1 MKHARF
7 VYLSLCLGLVLGLAG
22 CGGNATTSNSNNSS
36 SGGSGGS
43 APAPGTIG
51 TVLVP
56 DGAKGVAVIHLED
69 TNGNL
74 LSTPAVAYFAASGG
88 PVSVIAESPDFSQG
102 LVLTPQGLQTFN
114 NALTSPA
121 MAETLALQTPGTPV
135 TAATIAD
142 SSFAWSLYSQA
153 WVSTCFTG
161 GLHITSAGA
170 DVSYGPSGVVAYVS
184 APDGT
189 TILAR
194 SPAANG
200 SPAFVQAYTTVATT
214 SPHAYSYNFDG
225 SSVNTTPSSATGRG
239 AMAYNPKTTTTVV
252 IGNGDGTLTTI
263 VNLGANQVVG
273 AGSLPAAP
281 AVTSIAY
288 APSGQYA
295 IVATAAGLFTITVDA
310 ATGAATV
317 AAGPALP
324 SYVGSDQQT
333 YVVDHAQSIGISSD
347 GKFLVALTDQPSAT
361 NGTLVV
367 MPLDASGNPGATA
380 KTVSGLTATAN
391 ADVLLIH

>member
-1 MKHARF
+1 MKRACF
-7 VYLSLCLGLVLGLAG
+7 VCLSLGLGLVLGLAG
-22 CGGNATTSNSNNSS
+22 CGGNAAASS
-36 SGGSGGS
+36 STGNNGSGGGS
-43 APAPGTIG
+43 APAPGTVG

-69 TNGNL
+69 SNGNL
-74 LSTPAVAYFAASGG
+74 LSAPAVAYFAASGG
-88 PVSVIAESPDFSQG
+88 PVGVIAEPPDFSQG

-121 MAETLALQTPGTPV
+121 MAETLALQTPGTPLA
-135 TAATIAD
+135 AATIAD
-142 SSFAWSLYSQA
+142 SSFAWSVYSQA
-153 WVSTCFTG
+153 WASTCFTG

-170 DVSYGPSGVVAYVS
+170 DVSYGPTGVVAYVS

-189 TILAR
+189 TVLAR
-194 SPAANG
+194 GPGANG
-200 SPAFVQAYTTVATT
+200 RPAFVQAYTTTATT
-214 SPHAYSYNFDG
+214 SPHAYSYSFDG
-225 SSVNTTPSSATGRG
+225 SSVNTSPSSVTGRG

-252 IGNGDGTLTTI
+252 IGSGDGTLTTI

-295 IVATAAGLFTITVDA
+295 VVATTAGLFTVTVDP

-317 AAGPALP
+317 LAGPALP
-324 SYVGSDQQT
+324 GYVGSDQQN
-333 YVVDHAQSIGISSD
+333 YVLDHAQSIGISAD
-347 GKFLVALTDQPSAT
+347 GKFLVALTDQPSAA

-367 MPLDASGNPGATA
+367 MPLDASGNPGAA
-380 KTVSGLTATAN
+380 AETVSGLAAAAN
-391 ADVLLIH
+391 ADVLLVH